1 MNLKTVLMDHPMNP
15 EMHLPINL
23 IHITPIFQNDPHV
36 APLGLRLDCAQRV
49 FDLFRRYPWDCR
61 LVRSMSHDFR
71 KGELTGGGHA
81 RRRERQVAACDAA
94 CARRCASLRLLPLDG
109 FRLAGQHRLTTE
121 HEWTG
126 LYWRCVVTA
135 TVGGEE
141 AAAAVSARPEW
152 PRSNSFTPFSP
163 SNVSSWP
170 L

>member
-1 MNLKTVLMDHPMNP
+1 MRGGAKGRL
-15 EMHLPINL
+15 LPATL
-23 IHITPIFQNDPHV
+23 LARAV
-36 APLGLRLDCAQRV
+36 APLCA
-49 FDLFRRYPWDCR
+49 C
-61 LVRSMSHDFR
+61 S
-71 KGELTGGGHA
+71 
-81 RRRERQVAACDAA
+81 
-94 CARRCASLRLLPLDG
+94 PLDG

-163 SNVSSWP
+163 SNVSNWP